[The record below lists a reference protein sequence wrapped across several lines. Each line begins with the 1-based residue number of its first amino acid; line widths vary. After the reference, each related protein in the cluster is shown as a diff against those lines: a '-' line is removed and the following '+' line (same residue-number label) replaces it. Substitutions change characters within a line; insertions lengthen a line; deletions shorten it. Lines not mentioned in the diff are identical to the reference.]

1 MDLMFYDLEGNFKG
15 YCNRINSALVNLKY
29 NDIGD
34 TEYHIDIG
42 DPILNIIF
50 ENPILMVEQDG
61 KYRSIIRTIIE
72 NNDIAIY
79 GRTLNFLLSKMVIPP
94 FDEVQKNIGQLGQYL
109 LSIAKGCKIS
119 IGKVAAFDKVF
130 PFEKK
135 EGYTNLLSVLQEA
148 LNLDGGGF
156 SVRFE
161 KTENKFFLDILKG
174 SEKNFIIA
182 NEESYGYDFSKES
195 SSLDFFNAA
204 FYNKASETDGEEK
217 SVWTEIA
224 PPEGVSDIYKWYSVL
239 SATTEADAKA
249 ELSEKKII
257 DTVNIST
264 DGFVFGKDFSLG
276 DIIKVQFSNN
286 DFTFTQK
293 KRVTGITINDD
304 ENGHSENPILEDI

>member
-42 DPILNIIF
+42 DPILNTIF
-50 ENPILMVEQDG
+50 DNPFLMVEQDG
-61 KYRSIIRTIIE
+61 KYLSIIRTIVE

-79 GRTLNFLLSKMVIPP
+79 GRTLNFLLSKMVIHP

-135 EGYTNLLSVLQEA
+135 EGYTDLLSVLQEA

-161 KTENKFFLDILKG
+161 KTENKFYLDILKG
-174 SEKNFIIA
+174 SEKDFIIA
-182 NEESYGYDFSKES
+182 NEEGYGYDFSKEYNA
-195 SSLDFFNAA
+195 LDFFNAA
-204 FYNKASETDGEEK
+204 FYNKASETDNTE

-224 PPEGVSDIYKWYSVL
+224 PPESASDIYKWYSVL

-264 DGFVFGKDFSLG
+264 DGFVFGKDFLLG